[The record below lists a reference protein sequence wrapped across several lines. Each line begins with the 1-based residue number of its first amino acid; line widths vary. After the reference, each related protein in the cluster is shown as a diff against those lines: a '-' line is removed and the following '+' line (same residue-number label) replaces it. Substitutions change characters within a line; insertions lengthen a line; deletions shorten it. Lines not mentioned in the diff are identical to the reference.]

1 MEKMSAEKLRTCSLN
16 LFFSFSEIIS
26 KKVAAF
32 REERVKVVPNLYIK
46 LTDRFVFLIP
56 TFLDFSF

>member
-26 KKVAAF
+26 KKVATF
-32 REERVKVVPNLYIK
+32 REERLKVAPNLHVK
-46 LTDRFVFLIP
+46 LTEIRLFDPHFP
-56 TFLDFSF
+56 